1 MIEKDILAEVVA
13 FGDAAEEATS
23 LPGLSSL
30 VEEITRELGF
40 RWFTLIRASGTG
52 DANRGSFLLT
62 NYPAGWVE
70 QVFEEKRHLDD
81 PIHAAVLRSID
92 GIGWEE
98 VGAYIDPTN
107 RQQETMAK
115 AGDFGL
121 KTGLTL
127 PFRLTGSST
136 AMFSVAQSLTR
147 PLTRKKRLVARMLGA
162 IAFRKAHE
170 LSFGRNTVS
179 NRVRLSHRQIDCI
192 ALLAQGLTDFEIA
205 RRLNLSPHS
214 IREYVSTAR
223 NRYGVKRR
231 IQLVLAAMR
240 DGYISL
246 EGTV

>member
-13 FGDAAEEATS
+13 FGGAAEETTS

-40 RWFTLIRASGTG
+40 RWFTLIRASETG

-98 VGAYIDPTN
+98 VGAYIDPTD

-121 KTGLTL
+121 KGGLTI
-127 PFRLTGSST
+127 PFRLTGAST
-136 AMFSVAQSLTR
+136 AMFSVAQSHTK
-147 PLTRKKRLVARMLGA
+147 PMTRKKRLVARMLGG
-162 IAFRKAHE
+162 IAFRRAHE
-170 LSFGRNTVS
+170 LSFGGKAVPA
-179 NRVRLSHRQIDCI
+179 RVQLSRRQIDCI
-192 ALLAQGLTDFEIA
+192 ALLAQGFSDFEIA

-214 IREYVSTAR
+214 IREYISTAR
-223 NRYGVKRR
+223 KRYGVKRR
-231 IQLVLAAMR
+231 AQLVLAAMR
-240 DGYISL
+240 DSYISL
-246 EGTV
+246 EGTA